1 MKIQSKHRVSGGAP
15 DLYSYKKKMVGNPT
29 FKMSDWLK
37 RRQEQGKS
45 TGYGTTRTKFLII
58 SKLK

>member
-1 MKIQSKHRVSGGAP
+1 MKIQSKHRISGGDP
-15 DLYSYKKKMVGNPT
+15 DLYSYKKKMDGNTT

-45 TGYGTTRTKFLII
+45 TGYGTTRTKFVII

>member
-45 TGYGTTRTKFLII
+45 TGYGSTPQKFVVV
-58 SKLK
+58 SKIK